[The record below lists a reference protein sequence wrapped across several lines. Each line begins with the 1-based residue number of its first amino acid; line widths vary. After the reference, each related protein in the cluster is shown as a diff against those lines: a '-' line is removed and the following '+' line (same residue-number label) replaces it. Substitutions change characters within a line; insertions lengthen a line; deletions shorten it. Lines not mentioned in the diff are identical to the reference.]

1 MPLTLPNLDDRRF
14 DDLLDEARTLIP
26 ALAPEWTDHNDADP
40 GITLIEL
47 FAYLTELL
55 TYRVNRVTA
64 ADTLAFIRL
73 LRGPDRQPDAR
84 LPLDDEVTKAVLE
97 LRRQERAV
105 TLGDHE
111 RFALATSPHAIARVH
126 ALARRD
132 LGKLVD
138 VDDTLVEGQ
147 AAADRDALRDAPGH
161 LSIVVVPQAA
171 VGEKRPRPSATL
183 IAQVLAELEPRR
195 LLATQLHVVG
205 PRYVGVEVRV
215 ALAPCADAIDD
226 RLRADAAAA
235 LARFLHPLQGGA
247 DGKGWPFGRA
257 VYVSEIYELLETVPG
272 VDHVRKQRKGAVL
285 VDELSLGDNAN
296 DKDKARLQRNA
307 AGELIAVSLDADEL
321 VEARID
327 SAALTIIRE

>member
-47 FAYLTELL
+47 FAYLSELL
-55 TYRVNRVTA
+55 IYRANRITA
-64 ADTLAFIRL
+64 ADSRAFVRL
-73 LRGPDRQPDAR
+73 LRGPDRQADPR
-84 LPLDDEVTKAVLE
+84 LSLDDEVTQAVLE

-105 TLGDHE
+105 TLADHE
-111 RFALATSPHAIARVH
+111 RFALAAAPQAIARVH

-132 LGKLVD
+132 L
-138 VDDTLVEGQ
+138 DTLVEGQ
-147 AAADRDALRDAPGH
+147 AAAGRRALRDAPGH
-161 LSIVVVPQAA
+161 LGIVVVPQAA
-171 VGEKRPRPSATL
+171 AGEKRPQPSAAL

-195 LLATQLHVVG
+195 LLATQLHVAG
-205 PRYVGVEVRV
+205 PRYVGVDVRV
-215 ALAPCADAIDD
+215 AIVPRADAIDD

-235 LARFLHPLQGGA
+235 LARFLDPLQGGA

-272 VDHVRKQRKGAVL
+272 VDHVRKQRKGTAF
-285 VDELSLGDNAN
+285 VDELDVDDNAA
-296 DKDKARLQRNA
+296 DKARLQRNT
-307 AGELIAVSLDADEL
+307 AGELIAVRLEADEL
-321 VEARID
+321 VDARID
-327 SAALTIIRE
+327 ASALSIVRE